1 MAWCCTEGVV
11 AALGWRCT
19 EGVVNRLA
27 LHGSGAELE
36 TVNK

>member
-19 EGVVNRLA
+19 EGVVNGLA